1 MIYRVFISVF
11 ILFLNIQSWTK
22 ADSIKD
28 LDIEGIEIGK
38 KLTNYF
44 NKDEI
49 LKNSHFDLYG
59 SGNNKFVSFFT
70 HEPVNLKSYEQYDY
84 LRVTYLNNGSFLIHS
99 VTGMKDYAKSDMDEC
114 YKLQKSIESEFDNQ
128 FSNLVKEKDTFP
140 SRYDETGESKV
151 TGDYYYTDDG
161 YAEISCYD
169 FAKHIKIISGIDVS
183 ISTEEL
189 GDWLGNL
196 RKN

>member
-1 MIYRVFISVF
+1 MGVS
-11 ILFLNIQSWTK
+11 LGAKGSQSRSHKRT
-22 ADSIKD
+22 SG
-28 LDIEGIEIGK
+28 ERRGGK
-38 KLTNYF
+38 TPRLR
-44 NKDEI
+44 NKSRPEE
-49 LKNSHFDLYG
+49 KYG
-59 SGNNKFVSFFT
+59 KPRAHPRFKK
-70 HEPVNLKSYEQYDY
+70 PQ
-84 LRVTYLNNGSFLIHS
+84 
-99 VTGMKDYAKSDMDEC
+99 C
-114 YKLQKSIESEFDNQ
+114 
-128 FSNLVKEKDTFP
+128 KEKDTFP

-151 TGDYYYTDDG
+151 TGVYYYTDDG